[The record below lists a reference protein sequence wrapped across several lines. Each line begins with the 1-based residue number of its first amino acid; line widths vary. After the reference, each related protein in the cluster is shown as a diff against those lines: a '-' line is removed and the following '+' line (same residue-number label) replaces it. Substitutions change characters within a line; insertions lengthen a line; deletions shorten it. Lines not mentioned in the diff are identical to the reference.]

1 LGLYNQARELTTGE
15 VYPRTPAQHAEIL
28 HPLKAQGRVFI
39 GRKLPPTSE
48 RSQDPAPYHPWE
60 LDAVLYDVAGA
71 PDIYLSMNRF
81 KGARKA
87 RQQHIRELS
96 ALYSDIDYYD
106 VPELAGRAPEPVLEL
121 ALELLQSAGILEPS
135 LVLCSGQGLYLVW
148 LHYPV
153 GSKELVRWQDCQLQL
168 WRVLKPLGA
177 DPKTRDAARVL
188 RVTGTTNSK
197 NGGLVYALRDAG
209 PRRPFEELAASI
221 LPADLGE
228 DDERPAAA
236 LYDLRMQ
243 HATRR
248 EFKAPRFRTERS
260 LWLARWVDLQTLR
273 RLRYGEG
280 QMGDFRNRWLFLA
293 GVAWSWITDPPEPEF
308 FERELLGLA
317 EQAGGWSE
325 ERSRSKLQT
334 VLERVRMVARG
345 QKVTWEGAEVHPR
358 YRFRTEEIVRWLEIE
373 PHEQRQMFNLVAAN
387 EKCRRNTE
395 SRREKRRAAGAR
407 PQDHYDKARSAS
419 LQDKRATARRL
430 SEQDD
435 LSTSEIAQVMGVSA
449 RTVRR
454 WLK

>member
-1 LGLYNQARELTTGE
+1 LGFYSEARELTTSE
-15 VYPRTPAQHAEIL
+15 VFPRTPSQHAEVL

-39 GRKLPPTSE
+39 GRKLPPTGE
-48 RSQDPAPYHPWE
+48 WSQDLTPYHPWE
-60 LDAVLYDVAGA
+60 LDAVLYDVAGT

-81 KGARKA
+81 EGARKVL
-87 RQQHIRELS
+87 QQNVRELS
-96 ALYSDIDYYD
+96 ALYADLDAYT
-106 VPELAGRAPEPVLEL
+106 VPTLAGRAPEAVLEL
-121 ALELLQSAGILEPS
+121 ALELLRSAGIPEPS
-135 LVLCSGQGLYLVW
+135 LVLCSGRGLYLVW
-148 LHYPV
+148 LHTPV
-153 GSKELVRWQDCQLQL
+153 GWNDLVMWQDCQYRI
-168 WRVLKPLGA
+168 WRVLRPLGA
-177 DPKTRDAARVL
+177 DPKARDAARVL

-197 NGGLVYALRDAG
+197 NGALVYALCDVR
-209 PRRPFEELAASI
+209 PREAFKELAASI
-221 LPADLGE
+221 LPSGLGE
-228 DDERPAAA
+228 DEERPGAD
-236 LYDLRMQ
+236 LYDLRVQ

-280 QMGDFRNRWLFLA
+280 RMGDFRDRWLFLA
-293 GVAWSWITDPPEPEF
+293 AVAWSHITDPPEPEF

-325 ERSRSKLQT
+325 ERSRSKLQA

-345 QKVTWEGAEVHPR
+345 QKVTWQGAGVDPR

-373 PHEQRQMFNLVAAN
+373 PHEQREMFNLVGAD
-387 EKCRRNTE
+387 EKRQRNTE
-395 SRREKRRAAGAR
+395 SRREKRRAAGAQPR
-407 PQDHYDKARSAS
+407 AHYDKARSAS
-419 LQDKRATARRL
+419 LQQKRVTARRL

-435 LSTSEIAQVMGVSA
+435 LSSSEIAQVMGVSA